1 MHYIDFSLNL
11 ASSISNL
18 MKVFNLLSQAFCL
31 LFITGLYSCSNS
43 QTTSSWTQFRG
54 DNLSGISANPVPV
67 KWNDSTNIEWKTPIH
82 GEGWS
87 SPVIFGNQVW
97 ITTAN
102 EDGKALFGVCVDFST
117 GKTIYD
123 IKLIEPDTVY
133 QKHAINSYATPT
145 PCIEEGAVYLHFGS
159 FGTFCIETKSGKE
172 LWRNTEYKCDHVQGP
187 GSSPIIYKN
196 LVILH
201 LEGVDVQY
209 LIALDKKTGKQV
221 WRSDR
226 PKELMDSLESI
237 GKKAYITPIV
247 IQVDGK
253 DLLISNGAAV
263 CIAYDPMTGKE
274 IWRVVQG
281 EDSTISSPIYENG
294 MVYFYTSFV
303 SPSEGDKYCELWAV
317 NPKGVGDITKTN
329 VLWRLKSPI
338 LQLLTPI
345 IHNGLIYTIDT
356 RSKLMCINA
365 KDGIIIWS
373 EKVKG
378 SFNSSPIIANGNV
391 YFSASDGKTLVIE
404 EGNTFKLKSEN
415 QLDGKIWASPAI
427 SGNSLLIRTS
437 KFLYKISK

>member
-1 MHYIDFSLNL
+1 
-11 ASSISNL
+11 
-18 MKVFNLLSQAFCL
+18 MKLFNLLSQAFCL

-43 QTTSSWTQFRG
+43 QTTSNWTQFRG

-67 KWNDSTNIEWKTPIH
+67 KWNDSLNISWKTPIH

-87 SPVIFGNQVW
+87 SPVVFGEQIW
-97 ITTAN
+97 LTTAN

-117 GKTIYD
+117 GKIIHN
-123 IKLIEPDTVY
+123 IKLLEPDSVY

-145 PCIEEGAVYLHFGS
+145 PCIEEGSVYLHFGS
-159 FGTFCIETKSGKE
+159 FGTFCIDTKTGKE

-201 LEGVDVQY
+201 FEGVDVQY

-221 WRSDR
+221 WRADR
-226 PKELMDSLESI
+226 PKELMDSLEPI

-263 CIAYDPMTGKE
+263 CIAYDPNTGKE
-274 IWRVVQG
+274 IWRVLQG
-281 EDSTISSPIYENG
+281 EDSTISSPIFEKG
-294 MVYFYTSFV
+294 ILYFYTSFV
-303 SPSEGDKYCELWAV
+303 SPPGGEKYCELLAV
-317 NPKGVGDITKTN
+317 NPKGTGDITKTN
-329 VLWRLKSPI
+329 VLWRLKAPI
-338 LQLLTPI
+338 LQLLTPV

-356 RSKLMCINA
+356 RSKLMCIDAQN
-365 KDGIIIWS
+365 GSIIWS

-378 SFNSSPIIANGNV
+378 SFNSSPVITNGNV
-391 YFSASDGKTLVIE
+391 YFSASNGKTLVIN
-404 EGNTFKLKSEN
+404 EGKKNELISEN
-415 QLDGKIWASPAI
+415 QLNGETWASPAI
-427 SGNSLLIRTS
+427 SGKSIIMRTS
-437 KFLYKISK
+437 KFIYRIEGK